1 MSSTKK
7 NVLFFVVSSLSSWT
21 KSYRMPLTTFDIR
34 RYIVSLCTA
43 FKVLCIYSGAES
55 KFPSTY
61 YLKFCFII
69 EYSTLRNDCWHSLL
83 FPHNKTKAPLTLHR
97 IPCCK
102 HLNIF
107 FIYLFFSCTRIE
119 KEVKFIFMSQR
130 VTVLHTQT
138 HTKEFLFA
146 TKVAFYIA
154 FVTNLKTNDF

>member
-1 MSSTKK
+1 MFYFLWCLHLAAGLKVIVCLWPPLIFAVTLYHF
-7 NVLFFVVSSLSSWT
+7 VLLSKCFVFTQVPNQNFSQL
-21 KSYRMPLTTFDIR
+21 F
-34 RYIVSLCTA
+34 
-43 FKVLCIYSGAES
+43 
-55 KFPSTY
+55 

-83 FPHNKTKAPLTLHR
+83 FPHNKTKALLTLHR

>member
-43 FKVLCIYSGAES
+43 LYHFVLLS
-55 KFPSTY
+55 KCFVFTQVPNQNFPQLF

-83 FPHNKTKAPLTLHR
+83 FPHNKTKALLTLHR

-107 FIYLFFSCTRIE
+107 FIYLFFSCTRIQ
-119 KEVKFIFMSQR
+119 KEVKFIFM
-130 VTVLHTQT
+130 
-138 HTKEFLFA
+138 
-146 TKVAFYIA
+146 
-154 FVTNLKTNDF
+154 